1 LRKVALAITLTLL
14 LSLAN
19 APTHLSSTPPGSSPQ
34 DAGLGYAPEAT
45 DFVYPVG
52 APRIAPTFDDTSP
65 NGYTIT
71 QMFNNSC
78 DPAQGQGFYTAG
90 QYFCGHTGVDLS
102 DKADGGVV
110 RAVANGLVVAASYN
124 STYGEMVRIQH
135 LLPDGT
141 YVYSQYEH
149 MEEGSL
155 LVTVGQI
162 VTMSQNIGLVGATG
176 FVTGP
181 HLHFEVK
188 SINADGVGYTFG
200 NPALII
206 GYVEPISY
214 VAAHTAYL
222 APTATPT
229 LPAPTDTPAVVTDT
243 ATVVASAN
251 TGATSAVG
259 TDASATPDVSVTAPL
274 TSALAAAASSG
285 GEQQGVL
292 NRFYSRYHDYVQ
304 VTSDGMALNVRA
316 GSGFDYPP
324 LNSVRKGARLG
335 YLGMTG
341 NGWVRV
347 ALPGDVTG
355 YVVRQWV
362 QGDVL
367 PKLPPSSYG
376 DYKAPFVSVL
386 DTRYPARTGPAMH
399 DAPFEPLRLGEKL
412 AFLGTNSTAP
422 SWTRVVLPS
431 GREAW
436 VLNWYLSRPPAQ
448 PAKAGRIIP
457 AVSRTVSRTTT
468 PAPAFVSSYVM
479 TTADGVRL
487 RQGPR
492 LGAQLIETL
501 QQGARLSLH
510 GYHVSWANVTTSDGT
525 EGYVLA
531 SFLGASSSAASASK
545 ATHTQP
551 APAAAPAGH
560 APALL
565 PAAQAAH
572 GPRPHVVSTATILP
586 AHMSGSANGI
596 TVQTRPSTDTTASPH
611 QTTTVP
617 AAVVPAAVIPAA
629 AHVVVDVPAA
639 NLHAAP
645 SRKAT
650 VVLSAQ
656 RHTALILR
664 ATSGDWLQVQTSSG
678 ATAWIMRDLTSSR

>member
-19 APTHLSSTPPGSSPQ
+19 APTHLSSTPPGSSLQ

-52 APRIAPTFDDTSP
+52 DPRIAPTFDDNSP

-102 DKADGGVV
+102 DKTDGGVV
-110 RAVANGLVVAASYN
+110 RAVANGLVVAASTN

-229 LPAPTDTPAVVTDT
+229 LPAPTDTPASVTDT
-243 ATVVASAN
+243 
-251 TGATSAVG
+251 ATSAVG
-259 TDASATPDVSVTAPL
+259 TDASANTGATPAVGTDASATPSVSVTAPL
-274 TSALAAAASSG
+274 TSALGTAASSG

-292 NRFYSRYHDYVQ
+292 NSFYSRYHDYVR

-399 DAPFEPLRLGEKL
+399 DTPFEPLRLGEKL
-412 AFLGTNSTAP
+412 AFLGTNPTAP

-457 AVSRTVSRTTT
+457 AVHRTRT
-468 PAPAFVSSYVM
+468 PAPAFASSSVV

-531 SFLGASSSAASASK
+531 SFLGASPSATSAPK
-545 ATHTQP
+545 ATQAPP
-551 APAAAPAGH
+551 APAAPAAPAAH
-560 APALL
+560 VPTRL
-565 PAAQAAH
+565 PAAPAAH
-572 GPRPHVVSTATILP
+572 GLRPRVVSTATLLP
-586 AHMSGSANGI
+586 ARVSGSASGI
-596 TVQTRPSTDTTASPH
+596 AVQTHPSSATATSPR

-617 AAVVPAAVIPAA
+617 AVPAVPPAA
-629 AHVVVDVPAA
+629 RVVVDVTAA

-664 ATSGDWLQVQTSSG
+664 ATSGDWLQVQTPTG
-678 ATAWIMRDLTSSR
+678 ATAWIMRDLTSSQ

>member
-1 LRKVALAITLTLL
+1 MRTAVLAIGAADPTAPSGPDLTTATVTL
-14 LSLAN
+14 A
-19 APTHLSSTPPGSSPQ
+19 
-34 DAGLGYAPEAT
+34 
-45 DFVYPVG
+45 
-52 APRIAPTFDDTSP
+52 
-65 NGYTIT
+65 
-71 QMFNNSC
+71 
-78 DPAQGQGFYTAG
+78 
-90 QYFCGHTGVDLS
+90 
-102 DKADGGVV
+102 ADGG
-110 RAVANGLVVAASYN
+110 AATVSAAAPMTTTP
-124 STYGEMVRIQH
+124 SPT
-135 LLPDGT
+135 
-141 YVYSQYEH
+141 
-149 MEEGSL
+149 
-155 LVTVGQI
+155 VTAP
-162 VTMSQNIGLVGATG
+162 VTR
-176 FVTGP
+176 
-181 HLHFEVK
+181 
-188 SINADGVGYTFG
+188 
-200 NPALII
+200 
-206 GYVEPISY
+206 
-214 VAAHTAYL
+214 
-222 APTATPT
+222 ATPT
-229 LPAPTDTPAVVTDT
+229 T
-243 ATVVASAN
+243 A
-251 TGATSAVG
+251 
-259 TDASATPDVSVTAPL
+259 
-274 TSALAAAASSG
+274 ALSLG
-285 GEQQGVL
+285 GEQRGAL
-292 NRFYSRYHDYVQ
+292 DEFARRYRDYVT
-304 VTSDGMALNVRA
+304 VSSAAVGLNVRA
-316 GSGFDYPP
+316 GSGFDAAP
-324 LNSVRKGARLG
+324 LTSVAAGARLG

-399 DAPFEPLRLGEKL
+399 DTPFEPLRLGEKL
-412 AFLGTNSTAP
+412 AFLGTNPTAP

-457 AVSRTVSRTTT
+457 AVHRTRT
-468 PAPAFVSSYVM
+468 PAPAFASSSVV

-531 SFLGASSSAASASK
+531 SFLGASPSATSAPK
-545 ATHTQP
+545 ATQAPP
-551 APAAAPAGH
+551 APAAPAAPAAH
-560 APALL
+560 VPTRL
-565 PAAQAAH
+565 PAAPAAH
-572 GPRPHVVSTATILP
+572 GLRPRVVSTATLLP
-586 AHMSGSANGI
+586 ARVSGSASGI
-596 TVQTRPSTDTTASPH
+596 AVQTHPSSATATSPR

-617 AAVVPAAVIPAA
+617 TVPAVPPAA
-629 AHVVVDVPAA
+629 RVVVDVTAA

-664 ATSGDWLQVQTSSG
+664 ATSGDWLQVQTPTG
-678 ATAWIMRDLTSSR
+678 ATAWIMRDLTSSQ